1 MAETVCPG
9 SASLG
14 ENMFALLASVAFLL
28 VAFGVAT
35 LGPIS
40 LLPLGLALFA
50 LHFIVPVGPVWA
62 RREGR

>member
-1 MAETVCPG
+1 
-9 SASLG
+9 
-14 ENMFALLASVAFLL
+14 MFALLASVAFLL